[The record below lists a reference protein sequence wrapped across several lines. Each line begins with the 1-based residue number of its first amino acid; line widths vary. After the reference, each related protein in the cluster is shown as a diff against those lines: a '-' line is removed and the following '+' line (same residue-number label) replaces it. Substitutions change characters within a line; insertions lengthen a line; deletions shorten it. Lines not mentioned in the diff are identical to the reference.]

1 MLVGTN
7 GATKPK
13 RTRKKPA
20 GDSGHEALASASFDA
35 VVVGG
40 GPGGATTAYW
50 LAEAGRK
57 VLVVDK
63 SRFPREK
70 VCGDGLTPRAVRCL
84 EDMGVKT
91 EGAEWARVDGLRIYG
106 SGLVLDLPWP
116 ELDTLPNYALVR
128 TRFDFDALLLDRA
141 REAGATVWEGTT
153 VEAPVTD
160 AAGIVTGVEV
170 SRNGDRA
177 TIEAPVVIASDG
189 ASSRLAMSLGGRRL
203 ESRPMGVAMRAYYRS
218 PRSAEKYFESFLE
231 LWAGDHLLPGYGWI
245 FPLPD
250 GTVNVGLGL
259 LSTSPHFQQTD
270 YKRMLES
277 WVAGLPPEWGF
288 SPETRI
294 GKPRG
299 GPLPMGFNRSL
310 LARPGFMVVGDAAGV
325 VNPFNG
331 EGIAYAMET
340 GRLAAQAADRA
351 LAAGD
356 PRAVRL
362 YVDLLRD
369 AYEGYFVMGRVFAR
383 LLGKGQTM
391 GLLTKYALP
400 NEVMMKFAFKILGN
414 LTDPRDGDAY
424 DRVIHALARIAPG
437 LRTAVRGRAS
447 LETGPGAGLVRS

>member
-1 MLVGTN
+1 MTENEAV
-7 GATKPK
+7 K
-13 RTRKKPA
+13 RPRKRRAAPA
-20 GDSGHEALASASFDA
+20 VAGHEPLSGASFDA

-40 GPGGATTAYW
+40 GPGGSTAAYW
-50 LAEAGRK
+50 LARAGRR
-57 VLVVDK
+57 VLVVEK
-63 SRFPREK
+63 SAFPREK

-91 EGAEWARVDGLRIYG
+91 EGAEWARADGLRIYG

-116 ELDTLPNYALVR
+116 ELATLPDYGLVR
-128 TRFDFDALLLDRA
+128 TRLDFDALLLDHA
-141 REAGATVWEGTT
+141 RDAGATVWESTS
-153 VEAPVTD
+153 VEGPLTD
-160 AAGIVTGVEV
+160 AAGVVTGVEV
-170 SRNGDRA
+170 ARNGDRA
-177 TIEAPVVIASDG
+177 RVEAPVVIAADG
-189 ASSRLAMSLGGRRL
+189 ASSRFAMSLGGHRL
-203 ESRPMGVAMRAYYRS
+203 PRRPMGVAMRAYYRS
-218 PRSAEKYFESFLE
+218 PKSSETYFESFLE
-231 LWAGDHLLPGYGWI
+231 LWSGDHLLPGYGWL

-270 YKRMLES
+270 YKRMLDD
-277 WVAGLPPEWGF
+277 WLAGLPPEWGLV
-288 SPETRI
+288 PENRV

-310 LARPGFMVVGDAAGV
+310 LARPGLMVVGDAAGV

-340 GRLAAQAADRA
+340 GRLAAESADDA
-351 LAAGD
+351 LAVGD
-356 PRAVRL
+356 ARAVRS
-362 YVDLLRD
+362 YVDRVYG

-400 NEVMMKFAFKILGN
+400 NRTAMKFAFRILGN

-424 DRVIHALARIAPG
+424 DRVINALARIAPG
-437 LRTAVRGRAS
+437 LRAAVKG
-447 LETGPGAGLVRS
+447 

>member
-1 MLVGTN
+1 MPRK
-7 GATKPK
+7 ATARPLS
-13 RTRKKPA
+13 R
-20 GDSGHEALASASFDA
+20 DALPRERSFDA

-50 LAEAGRK
+50 LAKAGRR

-63 SRFPREK
+63 ATFPREK

-91 EGAEWARVDGLRIYG
+91 EGAEWSRVDGLRIYG

-116 ELDTLPNYALVR
+116 ELATLPNYGLVR
-128 TRFDFDALLLDRA
+128 TRFDFDSLLLDRA
-141 REAGATVWEGTT
+141 REAGATVWEETN
-153 VEAPVTD
+153 VERPVTD
-160 AAGIVTGVEV
+160 ASGVVTGVAV
-170 SRNGDRA
+170 ARGGDHA

-189 ASSRLAMSLGGRRL
+189 ASSRFAMALGGRRL

-218 PRSAEKYFESFLE
+218 PRSQERYFESFLE

-270 YKRMLES
+270 YKRMLED
-277 WVAGLPPEWGF
+277 WVSGLPEEWGF
-288 SPETRI
+288 TRENRV

-310 LARPGFMVVGDAAGV
+310 LARPGLIVVGDAAGA

-340 GRLAAQAADRA
+340 GRLAARAADVA
-351 LAAGD
+351 LASGD
-356 PRAVRL
+356 PRDVRL
-362 YVDLLRD
+362 YVDLARE
-369 AYEGYFVMGRVFAR
+369 AYEGYFIMGRVFTR

-400 NEVMMKFAFKILGN
+400 NDVMMKFAFKILGN

-437 LRTAVRGRAS
+437 LRRAVRGRPS
-447 LETGPGAGLVRS
+447 LGDALVRS

>member
-1 MLVGTN
+1 MDQN
-7 GATKPK
+7 GKAKRARKPK
-13 RTRKKPA
+13 EAPA
-20 GDSGHEALASASFDA
+20 PAVHEPLTSASFDA

-40 GPGGATTAYW
+40 GPGGASAAYW
-50 LAEAGRK
+50 LAEAGRR
-57 VLVVDK
+57 VLVVEK

-84 EDMGVKT
+84 EEMGVKT
-91 EGAEWARVDGLRIYG
+91 EGAEWSRVEGLRIYG

-116 ELDTLPNYALVR
+116 QLATMPDYGLVR

-141 REAGATVWEGTT
+141 REAGATVWEGTS
-153 VEAPVTD
+153 VEGPVTD
-160 AAGIVTGVEV
+160 AAGVVTGVEV
-170 SRNGDRA
+170 ARNGDRA
-177 TIEAPVVIASDG
+177 TVEAPVVIASDG
-189 ASSRLAMSLGGRRL
+189 ASSRFAMALGGQRL
-203 ESRPMGVAMRAYYRS
+203 ETRPMGVAMRAYYRS
-218 PRSAEKYFESFLE
+218 PRSEETYFESFLE

-270 YKRMLES
+270 YKRMLED
-277 WVAGLPPEWGF
+277 WLAGLPPEWGF
-288 SPETRI
+288 APENRI

-340 GRLAAQAADRA
+340 GRLAARAADEA
-351 LAAGD
+351 LTAGD

-369 AYEGYFVMGRVFAR
+369 TYEGYFIMGRVFTR

-400 NEVMMKFAFKILGN
+400 NDVMMKFAFKILGN

-424 DRVIHALARIAPG
+424 DRIIHALARIAPG

-447 LETGPGAGLVRS
+447 MGAGMVRS